1 MQLND
6 KWKKGKCGLTFVSKL
21 LGKSAG
27 KMSVVV
33 LFRGIT
39 KVTSYFSRLP
49 SFPPGACSSSSSIQ
63 VKGKYVHVLEDK
75 QTWAHTSLL
84 GGQGPWLSRAACGGL
99 SGGCVKPTT
108 AWKVRKPAELRRVS
122 WWAPHLPARSSPTLV
137 ECLLCAD
144 SLRNALWDPPS
155 HTGTVFVYLSISA
168 ALGLHCG
175 AQAFSPCGWCWL
187 LQLRYAGL
195 AAPQHVGS

>member
-21 LGKSAG
+21 HGKSAG
-27 KMSVVV
+27 RMSVVV

-122 WWAPHLPARSSPTLV
+122 WWAPHLPARSSPSWLSACSVPIVWGMPCEIRPLTQAQYLFICLFRLRWVFTVVLRLSLLV
-137 ECLLCAD
+137 ADVGFSSCAMQD
-144 SLRNALWDPPS
+144 
-155 HTGTVFVYLSISA
+155 
-168 ALGLHCG
+168 
-175 AQAFSPCGWCWL
+175 
-187 LQLRYAGL
+187 
-195 AAPQHVGS
+195 